1 MQTKKEAKKKILIN
15 LALVLIIFMGIAIIV
30 KNNVKALDEY
40 NLAVDALDAKHFLSE
55 DYRKNGSTGYNM
67 PGTINLRT
75 AACIDPT
82 HNGKSQSYQIQVILD
97 IDNSYSTTLGEKSW
111 SGVNYYVP
119 KGALKGSKVGQYSLT
134 NADLVKRGRFLAYLV
149 HWLVNGSSNSD
160 EDKDFFLLNIS
171 AFSKKAKNY
180 NAVFKPFVGT
190 DVRFQEETGW
200 QSNGAMTYGWNSKYI
215 DVYEEAKKYA
225 EGVQGSAGGVQNDS
239 STNPTIEFTS
249 TKTILGP
256 YKLKFSG
263 DGEVTGITVEDKNK
277 KYTAKSG
284 TVKVLNKN
292 KKEIKLKDIPNKE
305 NFYIEINGI
314 ADEIKSITLDTTG
327 EDLYAARIIFLA
339 GGDNQRVGI
348 YNSLKTEGTGSLT
361 LKVPPAKPI
370 LVAYKYL
377 KSVQRLQDDGT
388 YKRLFTINETPKLT
402 IQNAGKQTAKVT
414 KVTYPDYKKYFS
426 AEDLDENGNPYIYD
440 GDLVE
445 FQWVIY
451 NIGPGATSPN
461 ATSKLVDEPGAG
473 YILQSG
479 KENGWT
485 ASGDTYQKT
494 ITLKK
499 SLKGLKSGS
508 SPAYYQG
515 NDTMIYFKVDIQDKY
530 ENEKSDSYLY
540 NNGKFPLHVVWKLS
554 GKVFLDKLA
563 QKDGKEDG
571 ILSNGDIMLSGI
583 EVVLFD
589 KNGKQL
595 ASTTTDNNG
604 YYEFNKLDINVE
616 CYVRFKYNGQIY
628 EPTTYRKNGASDE
641 VQSYATDG
649 TDNRKAFNNKF
660 TPVDAQHTY
669 PSRDDT
675 TNAMF
680 MIYAYTGSNGLQ
692 SLDKYNVEMSESRTR
707 NVNFGIKEREQFDL
721 NLRKELIKVDVQ
733 INGKTH
739 TYDYNGAG
747 EDLNIE
753 IRGTDV
759 PNYNRSIR
767 NEDVIYK
774 SDVQYDNDGDKLQVY
789 VTYKIQ
795 IKNQSVGEITG
806 YVLDLNDYAD
816 TSYEL
821 INSYDENN
829 KQISWS
835 SSGTV
840 SGNGKT
846 YQKLHTTA
854 LANEGI
860 TDKKWIFLQYKVSND
875 TLRDLLSEGQTY
887 EDNFAEIAGYRNTYT
902 KDRTDLN
909 GKKISSAGENAGLL
923 DIDSTPDNMNPTDAD
938 VQQLVADAKT
948 QEYQNQDGE
957 TKTKR
962 STEVFEDDA
971 DAAPALKLVLSNESR
986 KIKGIAFEDSPLKD
1000 RLEDNERVGDGTYQD
1015 SEFKVNQVF
1024 VKLICT
1030 NEEVNTLNPKEVRT
1044 NEDGTY
1050 EISGYIPGDYYLQF
1064 TYGDL
1069 TCIKAVQMND
1079 QMYTGQDFKSTIYTE
1094 GNYSDK
1100 YWYQNTT
1107 PRNNDA
1113 KDNWNRREAV
1123 NEYSKTLRYSNATVL
1138 NATRDADAAVLEELA
1153 NNTSMF
1159 ADTAQMTLEVEY
1171 LGKEQSNYSV
1181 DNIDL
1186 GIVERPRTKI
1196 VLNKNVT
1203 YVKLTATDGS
1213 TIFDSR
1219 TTAPNLTWVENKYDE
1234 NGNVTTGLVQGT
1246 VDENLLYG
1254 STLTVEYTYYVRNYS
1269 ETDYNEQSY
1278 YYTGK
1283 VADKNTIN
1291 KMSSEKIIDYIP
1303 NALDYQKTN
1312 DVWKVLLNKQN
1323 SVTLDSSYRGE
1334 YLSPDVFDNIT
1345 ESLDEALETN
1355 VTSGQKLQ
1363 PGETANVPDVIRCVR
1378 VIAGPEETSASDDM
1392 QNIAEI
1398 IELKIDNGRRPYYE
1412 DSTGQEEV
1420 EIPGNADPTTF
1431 ENIEELDTGKSE
1443 ILTLVVPFGANK
1455 QLTLIIITIVG
1466 LAILVTGVIVIKK
1479 KVL

>member
-1 MQTKKEAKKKILIN
+1 METKNEIRKKILIN
-15 LALVLIIFMGIAIIV
+15 LALVLVIFIGIAIIFINRTMAV
-30 KNNVKALDEY
+30 YDKDIANEAGNARSF
-40 NLAVDALDAKHFLSE
+40 LAG
-55 DYRKNGSTGYNM
+55 DYRYKGSLNLYIGNGNADSTIR
-67 PGTINLRT
+67 TST
-75 AACIDPT
+75 AACIDPHT
-82 HNGKSQSYQIQVILD
+82 ASSPGAGLSYQIQAIID
-97 IDNSYSTTLGEKSW
+97 IDNSYSTTLPEGSSW
-111 SGVNYYVP
+111 GGIQYYVTSNSLYGTP
-119 KGALKGSKVGQYSLT
+119 GQFSIT
-134 NADLVKRGRFLAYLV
+134 DADMVKRGRFLAYIAY
-149 HWLVNGSSNSD
+149 WLGHKGDSGLD
-160 EDKDFFLLNIS
+160 DDFLLRNIVIFSNHAKAYNSVFS
-171 AFSKKAKNY
+171 AFASSR
-180 NAVFKPFVGT
+180 FT
-190 DVRFQEETGW
+190 DNTNGW
-200 QSNGAMTYGWNSKYI
+200 QTNAGGNYATKYN
-215 DVYEEAKKYA
+215 EAKAYA
-225 EGVQGSAGGVQNDS
+225 ESIQGGVGGV
-239 STNPTIEFTS
+239 TNASEGDPDIEFTD
-249 TKTILGP
+249 TETILGP
-256 YKLKFSG
+256 YKLSFTG
-263 DGEVTGITVEDKNK
+263 DAKVSKVTIETPTKTYTSDAGEITILNSNK
-277 KYTAKSG
+277 E
-284 TVKVLNKN
+284 
-292 KKEIKLKDIPNKE
+292 EITLDAIPN
-305 NFYIEINGI
+305 NQNIYIHVNGI
-314 ADEIKSITLDTTG
+314 ADEIKKITLSTTG
-327 EDLYAARIIFLA
+327 VDVYAARIMVLA
-339 GGDNQRVGI
+339 GGGHQRLAIFNGEHT
-348 YNSLKTEGTGSLT
+348 SGSGELT

-388 YKRLFTINETPKLT
+388 YKRLFTINEIPKLT
-402 IQNAGKQTAKVT
+402 IANQGKNSAKVT
-414 KVTYPDYKKYFS
+414 DVTYPDYKKYFS
-426 AEDLDENGNPYIYD
+426 AEDLDENGVPYIYD

-451 NIGPGATSPN
+451 NIGPGASAPG
-461 ATSKLVDEPGAG
+461 ATYELVDEPGPG
-473 YILQSG
+473 YVLQPG
-479 KENGWT
+479 NENGWT
-485 ASGDTYQKT
+485 ASGDTYTKT
-494 ITLKK
+494 ITLQKT
-499 SLKGLKSGS
+499 LKGLKGTA
-508 SPAYYQG
+508 SPEYYQG
-515 NDTMIYFKVDIQDKY
+515 SDTMIYFVVDAQDKY
-530 ENEKSDSYLY
+530 ENGKDDPFLY
-540 NNGKFPLHVVWKLS
+540 NNGEFPLHVVWKLS

-563 QKDGKEDG
+563 QKDGREDG
-571 ILSNGDIMLSGI
+571 ILSNGDVMLSGV

-589 KNGKQL
+589 QNGTQL
-595 ASTTTDNNG
+595 ASTTTDGNG
-604 YYEFNKLDINVE
+604 YYEFDKLDINLE

-628 EPTTYRKNGASDE
+628 EPTTYQKDNASVE
-641 VQSYATDG
+641 VQSHATDG
-649 TDNRKAFNNKF
+649 KENRRAFNDKF

-675 TNAMF
+675 TNEMF
-680 MIYAYTGSNGLQ
+680 MIYAYTGSDGLQ
-692 SLDKYNVEMSESRTR
+692 SLTIYNAGKALEVRR
-707 NVNFGIKEREQFDL
+707 NVNFGIKEREEFDL
-721 NLRKELIKVDVQ
+721 NLRKDLIKVDVQ

-759 PNYNRSIR
+759 PNYNRSLR
-767 NEDVIYK
+767 SEDVIYK
-774 SDVQYDNDGDKLQVY
+774 SDVQYDNDGDKLQVF

-821 INSYDENN
+821 VNSYDENN

-835 SSGTV
+835 ASGTV

-846 YQKLHTTA
+846 YQKLHTTS

-860 TDKKWIFLQYKVSND
+860 TDKKWIFVQYKVSND
-875 TLRDLLSEGQTY
+875 TLRELLSEGQTY
-887 EDNFAEIAGYRNTYT
+887 EDNFAEIAGYRNAYT
-902 KDRTDLN
+902 NDRKDLDGNT
-909 GKKISSAGENAGLL
+909 ISNAGENAGLL
-923 DIDSTPDNMNPTDAD
+923 DIDSTPDNMNPTNAD

-948 QEYQNQDGE
+948 QEYQNKDGE
-957 TKTKR
+957 EKTKR
-962 STEVFEDDA
+962 SMEVFEDDA
-971 DAAPALKLVLSNESR
+971 DAAPALKLVLNNEER
-986 KIKGIAFEDSPLKD
+986 KMNGIAFEDLPLAD
-1000 RLEDNERVGDGTYQD
+1000 RLKNNERVGDGTYQD
-1015 SEFKVNQVF
+1015 EEFKVNQVF

-1030 NEEVNTLNPKEVRT
+1030 NEDVNTLNPKEVRT

-1079 QMYTGQDFKSTIYTE
+1079 QMYTGQDYKSTIYTE

-1113 KDNWNRREAV
+1113 KDDWNRREAV
-1123 NEYSKTLRYSNATVL
+1123 NAYSETLRYSNATVL
-1138 NATRDADAAVLEELA
+1138 NATRDADDAMLEELA

-1159 ADTAQMTLEVEY
+1159 ADTAQMSLEVEY
-1171 LGKEQSNYSV
+1171 LGKEQPNYSV
-1181 DNIDL
+1181 DNIDF
-1186 GIVERPRTKI
+1186 GIIERPRTKI

-1219 TTAPNLTWVENKYDE
+1219 STAPNLTWVANKYDE

-1254 STLTVEYTYYVRNYS
+1254 SSLTVEYTFYVRNYS

-1303 NALDYQKTN
+1303 NALDYEKTN
-1312 DVWKVLLNKQN
+1312 DVWKVLLDKQGGI
-1323 SVTLDSSYRGE
+1323 TLDSTYRGE
-1334 YLSPDVFDNIT
+1334 YIAPEVFDNVT
-1345 ESLDEALETN
+1345 ESVEEALETN

-1363 PGETANVPDVIRCVR
+1363 PGETANVPDIIRCVR
-1378 VIAGPEETSASDDM
+1378 VIAGPEETSTSDDM

-1412 DSTGQEEV
+1412 DTTGQEEV

-1431 ENIEELDTGKSE
+1431 DNIEELDTGRSE
-1443 ILTLVVPFGANK
+1443 ILTFVVPFGANK

>member
-1 MQTKKEAKKKILIN
+1 MKTKKEVKKKVLIN
-15 LALVLIIFMGIAIIV
+15 LALILIIFIGIAIIA
-30 KNNVKALDEY
+30 KNNVKSYTDLQ
-40 NLAVDALDAKHFLSE
+40 LATAASGVTGFLSS
-55 DYRKNGSTGYNM
+55 DYRYAGAVEVAR
-67 PGTINLRT
+67 GTIDQRT
-75 AACIDPT
+75 AACIDPHT
-82 HNGKSQSYQIQVILD
+82 ASSPNKGAYQILAIID
-97 IDNSYSTTLGEKSW
+97 IDNSYNGTLGNNWQGLNVYTPTTLYG
-111 SGVNYYVP
+111 
-119 KGALKGSKVGQYSLT
+119 
-134 NADLVKRGRFLAYLV
+134 NAGLQNITDSDIVKRARFMAYLAN
-149 HWLVNGSSNSD
+149 WLANRPDNGSD
-160 EDKDFFLLNIS
+160 DDFFLRNIVCFANHAQNYNGAFS
-171 AFSKKAKNY
+171 AFAHSGYK
-180 NAVFKPFVGT
+180 
-190 DVRFQEETGW
+190 DWSGW
-200 QSNGAMTYGWNSKYI
+200 QTDGSTAYGSRYQG
-215 DVYEEAKKYA
+215 VYQDAKAYA
-225 EGVQGSAGGVQNDS
+225 EGIQGGVGGVKNASQGD
-239 STNPTIEFTS
+239 PDIEFTD
-249 TKTILGP
+249 TETILGP
-256 YKLKFSG
+256 YRLEFSG
-263 DGEVTGITVEDKNK
+263 NGEVTGITIDDKNQ
-277 KYTAKSG
+277 KYSTEDGSV
-284 TVKVLNKN
+284 TVLNSN
-292 KKEIKLKDIPNKE
+292 KEEIALSDIPSGQD
-305 NFYIEINGI
+305 FYIHIDGI
-314 ADEIKSITLDTTG
+314 ADEIQSITLSTTG
-327 EDLYAARIIFLA
+327 TDLYAGRILLL
-339 GGDNQRVGI
+339 GGGGSQRIAVF
-348 YNSLKTEGTGSLT
+348 NATHTEGNGSLT

-388 YKRLFTINETPKLT
+388 YKRLFTINEIPKLT
-402 IQNAGKQTAKVT
+402 IANRGKNSAKVT
-414 KVTYPDYKKYFS
+414 DVTYPDYKKYFS
-426 AEDLDENGNPYIYD
+426 AEDLDENGVPYIYD

-451 NIGPGATSPN
+451 NIGPGASAPG
-461 ATSKLVDEPGAG
+461 ATYELVDEPGPG
-473 YILQSG
+473 YILQPG
-479 KENGWT
+479 NENGWA
-485 ASGDTYQKT
+485 ASGDTYTKT
-494 ITLKK
+494 ITLQKT
-499 SLKGLKSGS
+499 LKGLKGTA
-508 SPAYYQG
+508 SPEYYQG
-515 NDTMIYFKVDIQDKY
+515 ADTMIYFVVDVQDKY
-530 ENEKSDSYLY
+530 ENGKDDPFLY
-540 NNGKFPLHVVWKLS
+540 NNGEFPLHVVWKLS

-563 QKDGKEDG
+563 QKDGREDG
-571 ILSNGDIMLSGI
+571 ILSNGDVMLSGV

-589 KNGKQL
+589 QNGTQL
-595 ASTTTDNNG
+595 ASTTTDGNG
-604 YYEFNKLDINVE
+604 YYEFDKLDINLE

-628 EPTTYRKNGASDE
+628 EPTTYQKDGASVE
-641 VQSYATDG
+641 VQSHATDG
-649 TDNRKAFNNKF
+649 KENRRAFNDKF

-675 TNAMF
+675 TNEMF
-680 MIYAYTGSNGLQ
+680 MIYAYTGSDGLQ
-692 SLDKYNVEMSESRTR
+692 SLTIYNAGKSLEVRR
-707 NVNFGIKEREQFDL
+707 NVNFGIKEREEFDL
-721 NLRKELIKVDVQ
+721 NLRKDLIKVDVQ

-759 PNYNRSIR
+759 PNYNRSLR
-767 NEDVIYK
+767 SEDVIYK
-774 SDVQYDNDGDKLQVY
+774 SDVQYDNDGDKLQVF

-821 INSYDENN
+821 VNSYDENN
-829 KQISWS
+829 KQISWN

-846 YQKLHTTA
+846 YQKLHTTS

-860 TDKKWIFLQYKVSND
+860 TDKKWIFVQYKVSND

-887 EDNFAEIAGYRNTYT
+887 EDNFAEIAGYRNAYT
-902 KDRTDLN
+902 NDRKDLDGNT
-909 GKKISSAGENAGLL
+909 ISNAGENAGLL

-948 QEYQNQDGE
+948 QEYQNQGGE
-957 TKTKR
+957 AKTKR
-962 STEVFEDDA
+962 SMEVFEDDA
-971 DAAPALKLVLSNESR
+971 DAAPALRLVLNNEER
-986 KIKGIAFEDSPLKD
+986 KMNGIAFEDLPLDD
-1000 RLEDNERVGDGTYQD
+1000 RLKNNERVGDGTYQD
-1015 SEFKVNQVF
+1015 EEFKVNQVF

-1030 NEEVNTLNPKEVRT
+1030 NEDVNTLNPKEVRT

-1079 QMYTGQDFKSTIYTE
+1079 QMYTGQDYKSTIYTE

-1113 KDNWNRREAV
+1113 KDDWNRRETV
-1123 NEYSKTLRYSNATVL
+1123 NAYSETLRYSNATVL
-1138 NATRDADAAVLEELA
+1138 NATRDADDAMLEELA

-1159 ADTAQMTLEVEY
+1159 ADTAQMSLEVEY
-1171 LGKEQSNYSV
+1171 LGKEQPNYSV
-1181 DNIDL
+1181 DNIDF
-1186 GIVERPRTKI
+1186 GIIERPRTKI

-1219 TTAPNLTWVENKYDE
+1219 STAPNLTWVENKYDE

-1254 STLTVEYTYYVRNYS
+1254 SSLTVEYTYYVRNYS

-1278 YYTGK
+1278 YYTGN

-1303 NALDYQKTN
+1303 NALDYEKTN

-1345 ESLDEALETN
+1345 ESLDEALETS

-1363 PGETANVPDVIRCVR
+1363 PGETANVPDIIRCVR
-1378 VIAGPEETSASDDM
+1378 VIAGAEETSSSDDM

-1412 DSTGQEEV
+1412 DTTGQEEV

-1431 ENIEELDTGKSE
+1431 ENIEELDTGRSE
-1443 ILTLVVPFGANK
+1443 ILTFVVPFGANK